1 MSDAPKLSEGARDL
15 LRLLLTDKGAVEIA
29 TLDVTIV
36 AELGEAGL
44 VAFYRGHICARGVKS
59 T

>member
-1 MSDAPKLSEGARDL
+1 MSDAPKLSEDAREL
-15 LRLLLTDKGAVEIA
+15 LRRLLTDKSAVEVA
-29 TLDVTIV
+29 TLDATIV

-44 VAFYRGHICARGVKS
+44 VAFYRGHICARGVKP